1 MLRPFTLALM
11 LCGLVNAATAQT
23 ADTVPETV
31 APETAPSAT
40 ANSQQ
45 DIGTLQAE
53 LASVEAERQRLADQ
67 LAAGGE
73 SEDISQLQEENQ
85 QLRADNLA
93 ARMEAQ
99 SRLVAQ
105 QQRWFLVGGLTVAG
119 SLLLGFMLAKLGR
132 QKRREWLN

>member
-23 ADTVPETV
+23 ADTV
-31 APETAPSAT
+31 PETAPSAT

-73 SEDISQLQEENQ
+73 AEEISQLQEENQ

>member
-1 MLRPFTLALM
+1 M
-11 LCGLVNAATAQT
+11 
-23 ADTVPETV
+23 
-31 APETAPSAT
+31 
-40 ANSQQ
+40 
-45 DIGTLQAE
+45 
-53 LASVEAERQRLADQ
+53 EAERQRRADQ

-73 SEDISQLQEENQ
+73 SEEISQLQEENQ

>member
-73 SEDISQLQEENQ
+73 SESVGHERCAVESKNAVTQGYRHGPVRLQG
-85 QLRADNLA
+85 
-93 ARMEAQ
+93 
-99 SRLVAQ
+99 
-105 QQRWFLVGGLTVAG
+105 VG
-119 SLLLGFMLAKLGR
+119 KLHAEYAVPGPI
-132 QKRREWLN
+132 LNR

>member
-1 MLRPFTLALM
+1 M

-23 ADTVPETV
+23 ADTAPETV

-73 SEDISQLQEENQ
+73 SEEISQLQEENQ